1 MDHNETFSEKHWYLL
16 EQIEHKGLDTQKFQ
30 HILNDLERNGN
41 PLLLEQLVE
50 ILYFCLKK

>member
-1 MDHNETFSEKHWYLL
+1 MDHNEPFSEKHWYLL
-16 EQIEHKGLDTQKFQ
+16 EQIEHKGLDTKKFQ